1 MHDVRLIR
9 RGAAAILL
17 GAVVGL
23 LGQASPLTAQD
34 PPPGKEPPAK
44 KRILDPKA
52 EEREK
57 KAQAL
62 LDAGTNL
69 EKDSKLAEAQ
79 AKLRELRT
87 KYRGTWVYFDHM
99 IEISDKIN
107 EIGLKLA
114 VAALGKTG
122 MSKRPHQDSWYA
134 YEFVPPEGWKGV
146 PPMAKWFNEY
156 DNSEVDYKGQ
166 IEQVARYTAPFLD
179 KLYLRVLKVYACTD
193 AAYLE
198 TKVVNELEQR
208 YKKLKEESKSQV
220 QGKMAFQRKVYTT
233 EEGDRLVIYYYFGER
248 RGLALVGTW
257 RSGSDENGF
266 IRITTVLNGKRT
278 VQQNSN
284 PPISQEDFGF
294 ALKAFDASAKTFF
307 IYDANTR
314 QGMSIKL
321 EKGALCSDWQ
331 MLRSSKGN
339 YLIEY
344 STSQE
349 YAKKCGEELEQ
360 IQALYR
366 MVIPSAKGIPQCRVK
381 VFDREEDFQQYGF
394 AGYGVAAYWSPGQE
408 EVVCYKFEGDKV
420 TLDSKEEFTVAEERP
435 AEETTFKILYH
446 EAFHQYMFY
455 MMGRGR
461 HVYVPSWLNEGLGD
475 YFFGGEWTKN
485 RGKFTLGIN
494 DWRVK
499 TIVNAVKKNEHV
511 ALEKIFRYE
520 QMDYY
525 RNAGLCYAEG
535 WSINYFFMQSPVA
548 KKNGYHQIPA
558 KMLEALKGGGDWQ
571 KASDKAF
578 TGYDLKKME
587 EEWKAFVVTLPIP
600 KNQMNKD
607 DENQ

>member
-1 MHDVRLIR
+1 MHNRRAIR
-9 RGAAAILL
+9 WAALAFVL
-17 GAVVGL
+17 GMLAGPA
-23 LGQASPLTAQD
+23 GTGSFGMAQE
-34 PPPGKEPPAK
+34 PPPGKRPS
-44 KRILDPKA
+44 DPKS

-62 LDAGTNL
+62 LDAAENF
-69 EKDSKLAEAQ
+69 EKEGKFVEAQ
-79 AKLRELRT
+79 SKLRELRSR
-87 KYRGTWVYFDHM
+87 YRGTFVYAGHM
-99 IEISDKIN
+99 VEISDKIN
-107 EIGLKLA
+107 ELGLKVA

-122 MSKRPHQDSWYA
+122 MAKRAHQDSWFG

-156 DNSEVDYKGQ
+156 DNNEVDYKGQ
-166 IEQVARYTAPFLD
+166 VEQVARYTAPYLD
-179 KLYLRVLKVYACTD
+179 KLYLRVFKVYACPGPD
-193 AAYLE
+193 FLE
-198 TKVVNELEQR
+198 AKVVTELEQR
-208 YKKLKEESKSQV
+208 YGHRKLKEESKSPV
-220 QGKMAFQRKVYTT
+220 QGKMAFQRRVYTT
-233 EEGDRLVIYYYFGER
+233 EAGDRLVAYYYFGER

-257 RSGSDENGF
+257 RAGAEQNGF
-266 IRITTVLNGKRT
+266 IRITTVLNGVKSVKQT
-278 VQQNSN
+278 TT
-284 PPISQEDFGF
+284 PPITQEDFGY
-294 ALKAFDASAKTFF
+294 ALKAFDASAKTFW

-314 QGMSIKL
+314 QGMSVKL

-344 STSQE
+344 ATSLE

-360 IQALYR
+360 ILALYKQ
-366 MVIPSAKGIPQCRVK
+366 VIPSAKGIPQCRVK
-381 VFDREEDFQQYGF
+381 VFDREEDFMNYGF

-420 TLDSKEEFTVAEERP
+420 TLDSKEEFTVAEEKP

-461 HVYVPSWLNEGLGD
+461 RIYVPSWLNEGLGD

-499 TIVNAVKKNEHV
+499 TIVDAVKKNEHV
-511 ALEKIFRYE
+511 ALDKIFHYE

-525 RNAGLCYAEG
+525 KDAHLCYAEG
-535 WSINYFFMQSPVA
+535 WAINYFFMQSPVA
-548 KKNGYHQIPA
+548 KQKGYHQIPA
-558 KMLEALKGGGDWQ
+558 KMLEALKVGGDWE
-571 KASDKAF
+571 KASEKVF
-578 TGYDLKKME
+578 SGYDLKKME

-600 KNQMNKD
+600 KNQMSSGDDNK
-607 DENQ
+607 